1 MAGSLVYDVRVI
13 PPGQSEK
20 TDAIQIDLDHIDGM
34 SVTMFYPY
42 KIGSDKQVTFSQ
54 PFAQKGIGG
63 IFPKK

>member
-42 KIGSDKQVTFSQ
+42 KIGSDK
-54 PFAQKGIGG
+54 
-63 IFPKK
+63 